1 MKLSVKLFN
10 FRGKPV
16 TFSYLLLVFFLFFSP
31 LVAIG
36 IILSVLLH
44 EMAHFLVA
52 DKKGCYLHGI
62 DIGLIYGSATFERTH
77 DRDLI
82 WIALAGPISNL
93 LLFGLFY
100 GINFLYPVTFI
111 HNLYMINLILFIFNI
126 IPIYPMDGGQIVRS
140 FANLRKNRYQARKIT
155 SVISL
160 LFSIM
165 LVLIALI
172 TKFFILAIF
181 SAYFIYLSINE
192 LKK

>member
-52 DKKGCYLHGI
+52 DKKGCYLYGI

-82 WIALAGPISNL
+82 WITLAGPISNL

-140 FANLRKNRYQARKIT
+140 FANLRKNRYQARKIA
-155 SVISL
+155 SIISL
-160 LFSIM
+160 VFSI
-165 LVLIALI
+165 LLFVFGIV
-172 TKFFILAIF
+172 TSHYILSIF
-181 SAYFIYLSINE
+181 SIYFIYSSVKD
-192 LKK
+192 LK

>member
-10 FRGKPV
+10 FKGKPV

-44 EMAHFLVA
+44 EMAHFWVA

-62 DIGLIYGSATFERTH
+62 DIGLFYGSATFNRTH

-82 WIALAGPISNL
+82 WITLAGPLSNL

-100 GINFLYPVTFI
+100 GINFLYPVNFI
-111 HNLYMINLILFIFNI
+111 HDLYMINLILFIFNI

-140 FANLRKNRYQARKIT
+140 FANLRKNRYQARKIA
-155 SVISL
+155 SIISL
-160 LFSIM
+160 ISSISLFIFGIVTSHYI
-165 LVLIALI
+165 IS
-172 TKFFILAIF
+172 IF
-181 SAYFIYLSINE
+181 SVYFIYLSFKD
-192 LKK
+192 LKD